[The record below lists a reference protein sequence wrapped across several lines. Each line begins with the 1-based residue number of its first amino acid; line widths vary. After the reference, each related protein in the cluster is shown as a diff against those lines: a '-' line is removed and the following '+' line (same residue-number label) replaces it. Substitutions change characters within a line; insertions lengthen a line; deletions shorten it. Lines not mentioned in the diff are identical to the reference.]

1 MKDLYEIQSPL
12 EVERPIPWIGKNYT
26 FLSTK
31 EVVNQMTD
39 LGWKMVQLQFNN
51 PFSTHEV
58 HFEKGIFDTE
68 DDWRGLG
75 VQPQVVFTN
84 SFDGKSAAMSY
95 IGILRQVCSN
105 GLIAWTRSNHSRSR
119 HARSVKDWSKSIVQ
133 MYDTENQSIQ
143 RLIWKAQTTKPSDSF
158 LRKLKMSVVKLRN
171 IELRKLSSAWEEIL
185 RPIRW
190 EDEEP
195 TLWNVYNI
203 AQEKAIRG
211 FGNYTEIKDTRR
223 RLMINVELWKLVLG
237 ELDPRR

>member
-31 EVVNQMTD
+31 EVVDQMTD

-58 HFEKGIFDTE
+58 RFEKRVSDTE
-68 DDWRGLG
+68 EDWRGLG

-95 IGILRQVCSN
+95 MGILRQVCSN
-105 GLIAWTRSNHSRSR
+105 GLIAWSRNQESKSR
-119 HARSVKDWSKSIVQ
+119 HARSVKDWSRTIVQ
-133 MYDTENQSIQ
+133 MYDTQNQSIQ
-143 RLIWKAQTTKPSDSF
+143 RLVWQAQTTKPTDTF

-171 IELRKLSSAWEEIL
+171 IEPRKLSSPWEEIL
-185 RPIRW
+185 RPIRR
-190 EDEEP
+190 EDQEP

-211 FGNYTEIKDTRR
+211 FGNYIEIKDTRK
-223 RLMINVELWKLVLG
+223 RLTINVELWKLVLG
-237 ELDPRR
+237 ELNSKR